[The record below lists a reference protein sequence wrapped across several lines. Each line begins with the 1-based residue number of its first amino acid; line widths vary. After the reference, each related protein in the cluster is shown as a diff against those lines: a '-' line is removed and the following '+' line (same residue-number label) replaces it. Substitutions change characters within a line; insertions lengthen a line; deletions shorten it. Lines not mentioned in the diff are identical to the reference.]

1 MFLTGLR
8 SSATP
13 VAIEFGD
20 LPEER
25 SGEEKVQEAKA
36 PVDKEELKRMKK
48 EAQPR
53 DGPKS
58 SL

>member
-1 MFLTGLR
+1 MLSSGLR

-13 VAIEFGD
+13 IAIEIGD
-20 LPEER
+20 LPEEL